1 MSDRENTIFFL
12 GVTGCIGS
20 QFLALLG
27 RTSHKFHVVAL
38 LRDIT
43 EEKTAKIKAIYS
55 NISFVEGSFTDRDI
69 VIEQSSK
76 AKIVMNFASSDNPVP
91 VHNVLA
97 GLEKQSA
104 AYPGNPPI
112 YFHTSGLCIVGDG
125 ARGEP
130 VDDAKIP
137 RYTDTTFTAHSVPA
151 DNCHVNCDAPIH
163 EAGIRKENPVRTII
177 WYPAWVYG
185 LGEGYRKSSGGV
197 RLFLEANKL
206 AGYSGRWGPGANS
219 FNFVHVK
226 DLSNGMIKIFEAAL
240 EGKADEGAQGY
251 YFLSSEHPHVTWEE
265 YTAKIGDILHKRGV
279 YPEGGS
285 KPYPAAVTDLYGE
298 FGWKLLGC
306 NHRVTAE
313 RAKKLG
319 WEATES
325 MKVSLFDTLAEE
337 IDMAFF
343 DLQPKGSILRPDVE

>member
-1 MSDRENTIFFL
+1 VLVIITSNRIELNLTINHF
-12 GVTGCIGS
+12 I
-20 QFLALLG
+20 
-27 RTSHKFHVVAL
+27 
-38 LRDIT
+38 
-43 EEKTAKIKAIYS
+43 
-55 NISFVEGSFTDRDI
+55 ISID
-69 VIEQSSK
+69 
-76 AKIVMNFASSDNPVP
+76 
-91 VHNVLA
+91 VLA

-104 AYPGNPPI
+104 ANPGNPPI

-185 LGEGYRKSSGGV
+185 LGEGKLHIVLALRSCLSICIGYRKSSGGV

-251 YFLSSEHPHVTWEE
+251 CE
-265 YTAKIGDILHKRGV
+265 
-279 YPEGGS
+279 
-285 KPYPAAVTDLYGE
+285 
-298 FGWKLLGC
+298 
-306 NHRVTAE
+306 
-313 RAKKLG
+313 
-319 WEATES
+319 
-325 MKVSLFDTLAEE
+325 
-337 IDMAFF
+337 
-343 DLQPKGSILRPDVE
+343 